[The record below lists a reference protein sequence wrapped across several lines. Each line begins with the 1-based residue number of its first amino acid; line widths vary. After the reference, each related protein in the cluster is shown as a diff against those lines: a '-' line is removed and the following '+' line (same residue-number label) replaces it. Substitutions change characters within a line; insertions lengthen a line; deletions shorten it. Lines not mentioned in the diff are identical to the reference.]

1 MPAIMERT
9 PALDTNDLAMPNK
22 PKHAALTP
30 DTDIAAACA
39 QCHPACIA
47 CRPTDAGGLGLRFV
61 TQAEGCVV
69 AEFPCDA
76 HYQGYPD
83 RLHGGIVATLLDAAM
98 THCLFAHGLKGVT
111 GRLNVRFRHPV
122 VVGKVATVR
131 AWIERDARPLLLMAA
146 ELSQEGEI
154 RARAEGKFQ
163 GEPLPTEG
171 P

>member
-1 MPAIMERT
+1 MERT
-9 PALDTNDLAMPNK
+9 RAPDTNDLAPPTK
-22 PKHAALTP
+22 PKRTPLTP

-47 CRPTDAGGLGLRFV
+47 CRSTDSGGLGLRFV

-76 HYQGYPD
+76 YYQGYPD

-122 VVGKVATVR
+122 AVGKVATVR

-146 ELSQEGEI
+146 ELIQEDEM
-154 RARAEGKFQ
+154 RAGADGKFQ
-163 GEPLPTEG
+163 GEPLSKADS
-171 P
+171 